1 MNADLF
7 GAHAN
12 AGGRMKKRES
22 SHAKGSWDKVPSL
35 AYIRQTRQKKELEK
49 GRGCR
54 EDICAIG
61 EVWVKALPF

>member
-1 MNADLF
+1 
-7 GAHAN
+7 
-12 AGGRMKKRES
+12 MKKRES